1 MANVF
6 IRLGLL
12 IAALAVLGL
21 IFVNTEMASGHED
34 LPRAMLFIGGVIF
47 GGGVVL
53 SAVSKATNV
62 RLWGSRCP
70 KCGHAVPRGHV
81 YCADH
86 FQQAID
92 QAREHLRHR

>member
-1 MANVF
+1 MANLL

-21 IFVNTEMASGHED
+21 IFVDTEMAAGHED
-34 LPRAMLFIGGVIF
+34 LPRNMLFIGAVIF
-47 GGGVVL
+47 GGGLVL
-53 SAVSKATNV
+53 NAFSRARNV

-70 KCGHAVPRGHV
+70 KCGHSVPRGHV

-92 QAREHLRHR
+92 QARDQLRHR